1 MTVVPSTHPGLSF
14 CPMTSSLSTCPASRG
29 GPGGPVGVQSTEQV
43 RAAWS
48 CRLTVEMAP
57 FTSPTGGGFK
67 LNEGLHFDLIIR
79 NRTIGC
85 LPLHSM
91 SPQRPMGEVFE
102 IEIDT
107 LETTCHVLDPT
118 PLANCSV
125 RQLTEHVSGTLRV
138 IAGGGRGGW
147 PSHFHHGSAESRP
160 IFQLPSWP
168 LWPASVHFLELSFE
182 ASFPRADLLPQFNL
196 LIVSLPQPECN
207 GPYCPVKV
215 ILWGSP
221 LTTMPEGPT
230 PLGGEKQRVSPP
242 PGYSLWVYSC
252 RLWKEIV
259 ISVCWSRTASFLCF
273 MQNVIPVQ
281 VEMIL
286 LILFD
291 LVERVR
297 KEPALLSTWAV
308 LDPLMVR
315 KRRNQISWVL
325 GF

>member
-138 IAGGGRGGW
+138 IAGGGRGGD
-147 PSHFHHGSAESRP
+147 
-160 IFQLPSWP
+160 
-168 LWPASVHFLELSFE
+168 PAISIMVLQ
-182 ASFPRADLLPQFNL
+182 RAGPF
-196 LIVSLPQPECN
+196 SSCPA
-207 GPYCPVKV
+207 GPYGQPVC
-215 ILWGSP
+215 I
-221 LTTMPEGPT
+221 
-230 PLGGEKQRVSPP
+230 
-242 PGYSLWVYSC
+242 
-252 RLWKEIV
+252 
-259 ISVCWSRTASFLCF
+259 F
-273 MQNVIPVQ
+273 
-281 VEMIL
+281 
-286 LILFD
+286 
-291 LVERVR
+291 
-297 KEPALLSTWAV
+297 
-308 LDPLMVR
+308 
-315 KRRNQISWVL
+315 
-325 GF
+325 